1 MMQHRSHDT
10 ITRDGVPSGL
20 MSQSLAL
27 NRHVELKVTSQLIS
41 RDVTEMF
48 GIGKRSSGTRV
59 EDSTEN
65 GDVAKLFFDV
75 FSSRLS
81 SFEASLKDLAIVV
94 ERVKISGD
102 QSKLSDLVLLERLQK
117 TEKLLGESLNWIK
130 EVADAVLRAPATISI
145 GTKEVEG
152 LSEPLRPSKQSTVIQ
167 SSMRTDPSVVQPG
180 SLNSITTPTEL
191 QVLTLLADE
200 GPKSAPEIGRVVGR
214 SREHTARLMKK
225 LFDEGYV
232 RRDQTRI
239 PFRYSTVERVKQS
252 FTKAEGKEQERETV
266 SAHQA

>member
-1 MMQHRSHDT
+1 
-10 ITRDGVPSGL
+10 
-20 MSQSLAL
+20 
-27 NRHVELKVTSQLIS
+27 
-41 RDVTEMF
+41 MF
-48 GIGKRSSGTRV
+48 GIRKRSSRPGTRV
-59 EDSTEN
+59 SDEN
-65 GDVAKLFFDV
+65 RDVARLFFDA
-75 FSSRLS
+75 FSTRLG
-81 SFEASLKDLAIVV
+81 SFEAGLKDLAVEV
-94 ERVKISGD
+94 ERLKVSTD

-117 TEKLLGESLNWIK
+117 TEKLLGESLKWIRD
-130 EVADAVLRAPATISI
+130 VADAVLRAPPRTSAAN
-145 GTKEVEG
+145 KVAEE
-152 LSEPLRPSKQSTVIQ
+152 LSEPARSGSQPIAVQSPIR
-167 SSMRTDPSVVQPG
+167 SDPSVVQPG

-191 QVLTLLADE
+191 QVLTLLSDQ

-252 FTKAEGKEQERETV
+252 FTKTEGKEQERETV

>member
-1 MMQHRSHDT
+1 MFGREKRSN
-10 ITRDGVPSGL
+10 GV
-20 MSQSLAL
+20 AA
-27 NRHVELKVTSQLIS
+27 VTS
-41 RDVTEMF
+41 
-48 GIGKRSSGTRV
+48 
-59 EDSTEN
+59 EN
-65 GDVAKLFFDV
+65 QDVAKLFFDT
-75 FSSRLS
+75 FSRRLS
-81 SFEASLKDLAIVV
+81 AFEFGLKDLAAEV
-94 ERVKISGD
+94 EQLKVSGD

-117 TEKLLGESLNWIK
+117 SERLLGESLRWIK
-130 EVADAVLRAPATISI
+130 EVADAVLRGPIEVPAISKGI
-145 GTKEVEG
+145 EET
-152 LSEPLRPSKQSTVIQ
+152 SEPSRSILQSTVVQ
-167 SSMRTDPSVVQPG
+167 SPARTDPSVVQPG

-191 QVLTLLADE
+191 QVLTLLADQ

>member
-1 MMQHRSHDT
+1 M
-10 ITRDGVPSGL
+10 
-20 MSQSLAL
+20 MSQSLVL
-27 NRHVELKVTSQLIS
+27 NAHAELTVTSRLIS

-48 GIGKRSSGTRV
+48 GIGKRSIGAGVKGSP
-59 EDSTEN
+59 EN

-81 SFEASLKDLAIVV
+81 SFEGSLKDLAIEF
-94 ERVKISGD
+94 ERLKISGD

-130 EVADAVLRAPATISI
+130 EVADTVLRTPATIPPVAR
-145 GTKEVEG
+145 EVEKE
-152 LSEPLRPSKQSTVIQ
+152 SELVRPSLQSTTVQPPI
-167 SSMRTDPSVVQPG
+167 RTDPSVVQPG

-191 QVLTLLADE
+191 QVLTLLAAE
-200 GPKSAPEIGRVVGR
+200 GPKSAPEIGKLVGR

-225 LFDEGYV
+225 LFDEGFV

-252 FTKAEGKEQERETV
+252 FTRPEGKDEERETV
-266 SAHQA
+266 SAHQAWPD

>member
-1 MMQHRSHDT
+1 MRIS
-10 ITRDGVPSGL
+10 I
-20 MSQSLAL
+20 
-27 NRHVELKVTSQLIS
+27 KVTSQLIS

-48 GIGKRSSGTRV
+48 GIGKRPSRTGV
-59 EDSTEN
+59 KGFIEN
-65 GDVAKLFFDV
+65 GDVAKLFFDL

-81 SFEASLKDLAIVV
+81 SFEASMKNLAAEV
-94 ERVKISGD
+94 ERLKISGD
-102 QSKLSDLVLLERLQK
+102 QSKLSDLVLLERLQR

-130 EVADAVLRAPATISI
+130 EVADTVLRTPATIPPVAR
-145 GTKEVEG
+145 EVEKE
-152 LSEPLRPSKQSTVIQ
+152 SELVRPSLQSTTVQ
-167 SSMRTDPSVVQPG
+167 SPIRTDPSVVQPG

-191 QVLTLLADE
+191 QVLTLLAAE

-252 FTKAEGKEQERETV
+252 FTKAEGNEQERETV
-266 SAHQA
+266 SVHQA

>member
-1 MMQHRSHDT
+1 M
-10 ITRDGVPSGL
+10 
-20 MSQSLAL
+20 L
-27 NRHVELKVTSQLIS
+27 NAQIESNVTSQLIS

-48 GIGKRSSGTRV
+48 GIGKRSSGTGV
-59 EDSTEN
+59 KGFIGN
-65 GDVAKLFFDV
+65 GDVAKLFFDL

-81 SFEASLKDLAIVV
+81 SLEANMRNLATEV
-94 ERVKISGD
+94 ERLKISGD
-102 QSKLSDLVLLERLQK
+102 QSKLSDLVLLERLQR

-130 EVADAVLRAPATISI
+130 DVADTVLRTPATIPPVAREI
-145 GTKEVEG
+145 EKEFELV
-152 LSEPLRPSKQSTVIQ
+152 RPSLQSTTVQ
-167 SSMRTDPSVVQPG
+167 PPTRTDPSVVQPG

-191 QVLTLLADE
+191 QVLTLLAAE

-239 PFRYSTVERVKQS
+239 PFRYSTVDRVKQS
-252 FTKAEGKEQERETV
+252 FTKAGGNERERETV
-266 SAHQA
+266 SAQQT